1 MMGPHSFYDATET
14 DMEKLANNSPLSCE
28 TRLVLLGDDSLV
40 YEIND
45 PTPGLLDVGSL
56 MVRADKVDDYYSQWA
71 ASDYAYSFFRYV
83 KMIQSG
89 KVDLTDEDK
98 EIFAQAWRSDG
109 YPSFDHMLQG
119 DEHDAEIFDMLAES
133 AAENG
138 GRTPDRAHAY
148 IEECSYVHWAGQCAD
163 SFDFTPDPNF

>member
-1 MMGPHSFYDATET
+1 
-14 DMEKLANNSPLSCE
+14 MEKLANNSPLSSP
-28 TRLVLLGDDSLV
+28 TRLVLLADDSQV

-45 PTPGLLDVGSL
+45 PRPGLLDIASL
-56 MVRADKVDDYYSQWA
+56 MVRADLVDEYYSTWC
-71 ASDYAYSFFRYV
+71 ASDYPNSFYRYV

-98 EIFAQAWRSDG
+98 EIFAAGWRSDG
-109 YPSFDHMLQG
+109 YPHYDHMLQG
-119 DEHDAEIFDMLAES
+119 DSNDAEIFDMLAES

-138 GRTPDRAHAY
+138 GRTTNRAHAY
-148 IEECSYVHWAGQCAD
+148 IEECSYVYWAGQCAD